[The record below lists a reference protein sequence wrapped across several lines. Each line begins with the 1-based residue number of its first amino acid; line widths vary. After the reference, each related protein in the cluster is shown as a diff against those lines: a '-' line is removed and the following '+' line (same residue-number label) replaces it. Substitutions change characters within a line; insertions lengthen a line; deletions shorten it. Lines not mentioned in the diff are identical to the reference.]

1 MRYPPFNPFKSP
13 NINFTNFTYNSSKTC
28 QGPYSSYLALQTS
41 CKKYN
46 YNYTMCCDEL
56 ANRLNVVYDSC
67 INNSLFNCSEASL
80 LTPNEEHVIN
90 LFLYIL
96 AAIGGIV
103 FGIIVIAIIH
113 KLVTYIFERCR
124 ARRVYEELS

>member
-1 MRYPPFNPFKSP
+1 
-13 NINFTNFTYNSSKTC
+13 
-28 QGPYSSYLALQTS
+28 
-41 CKKYN
+41 
-46 YNYTMCCDEL
+46 MCCDEL

-80 LTPNEEHVIN
+80 LTPNEQHVIN
-90 LFLYIL
+90 IFLYIL

-103 FGIIVIAIIH
+103 FGIIVIAVIH